1 LLPKMALNIILPTA
15 RVLKELKRSI
25 RFILIV
31 NQKPS
36 RLATPKP
43 KIVIEVN
50 YEEIQKS
57 PTYSSGFA
65 LRFPRFVRL
74 RTEEKSAEDASDINF
89 VEDLYY
95 GQKKSK

>member
-1 LLPKMALNIILPTA
+1 MTVMLKPLITA
-15 RVLKELKRSI
+15 EKRKQ
-25 RFILIV
+25 V
-31 NQKPS
+31 
-36 RLATPKP
+36 TVKP